1 MSKKVKISI
10 KGNEF
15 LIPSESVGSDNY
27 SNGEQYIYM
36 RAKLVASI
44 IKQFVKKNYPNLKV
58 WAGSDV
64 YSGGS
69 SVRVEVCNPDGS
81 SVSPSIFEKISE
93 WKHILQGGSFDGMYD
108 IYNYREDNP
117 CTDAGTPMKYFPS
130 YVFIDNKPKWGSKEY
145 WMNEWNEWCKK
156 TDIGYTPTDNE
167 KEWISNVVNKY
178 GGWLGY
184 NKQFMSKTVL
194 KNIDTIIGCV

>member
-93 WKHILQGGSFDGMYD
+93 WKYILQGGSFDGMYD

-117 CTDAGTPMKYFPS
+117 TTDAGTPMKYFPS
-130 YVFIDNKPKWGSKEY
+130 YVFIDNKPKWGSVEY
-145 WMNEWNEWCKK
+145 WMNEWNEWCRI
-156 TDIGYTPTDNE
+156 TTSNNMTENQ
-167 KEWISNVVNKY
+167 KEWTNNVVQKY

-184 NKQFMSKTVL
+184 NKQYMSKSVL
-194 KNIDTIIGCV
+194 SKIDYIMGCV

>member
-15 LIPSESVGSDNY
+15 LIPSESVGSDKY

-44 IKQFVKKNYPNLKV
+44 IKQFVKKNYPQLKV
-58 WAGSDV
+58 WGGSDV

-69 SVRVEVCNPDGS
+69 SVRVEVCNQDGS
-81 SVSPSIFEKISE
+81 PVESSIFKKISE

-130 YVFIDNKPKWGSKEY
+130 YVFIDNKPKWGSVEY
-145 WMNEWNEWCKK
+145 WMNEWNEWCRI
-156 TDIGYTPTDNE
+156 TTSDNMTE
-167 KEWISNVVNKY
+167 NQKEWTDNVVNKY

-184 NKQFMSKTVL
+184 NKQYMTKSVL
-194 KNIDTIIGCV
+194 KNIDSIMGCI

>member
-15 LIPSESVGSDNY
+15 LIPAESVGSDKF
-27 SNGEQYIYM
+27 SNGETYIYM

-44 IKQFVKKNYPNLKV
+44 IKQFVKKNYPQLKV
-58 WAGSDV
+58 WGSSDV

-69 SVRVEVCNPDGS
+69 SVRVEVCNQDGS
-81 SVSPSIFEKISE
+81 KVEDSIFEKISE

-108 IYNYREDNP
+108 IYNYREDSP
-117 CTDAGTPMKYFPS
+117 TTDAGTPLKYFPS
-130 YVFIDNKPKWGSKEY
+130 YVFIENKPKWGSVEY
-145 WMNEWNEWCKK
+145 WMNEWNEWCRI
-156 TDIGYTPTDNE
+156 TTSDNMTE
-167 KEWISNVVNKY
+167 NQKEWTDNVVNKY

-184 NKQFMSKTVL
+184 NKQYMSKTVL
-194 KNIDTIIGCV
+194 NKIDSIMGCI

>member
-15 LIPSESVGSDNY
+15 LIPAESVGSDKF
-27 SNGEQYIYM
+27 SNGETYIYM

-44 IKQFVKKNYPNLKV
+44 IKQFVKKNYPQLKV
-58 WAGSDV
+58 WGSSDV

-69 SVRVEVCNPDGS
+69 SVRVEVCNQDGS
-81 SVSPSIFEKISE
+81 KVEDSIFEKISE

-108 IYNYREDNP
+108 IYNYREDSP
-117 CTDAGTPMKYFPS
+117 TTDAGTPLKYFPS
-130 YVFIDNKPKWGSKEY
+130 YVFIENKPKWGSVEY
-145 WMNEWNEWCKK
+145 WMNEWSEWCRI
-156 TDIGYTPTDNE
+156 TTSDNMTE
-167 KEWISNVVNKY
+167 NQKEWTDNVVNKY

-184 NKQFMSKTVL
+184 NKQYMSKTVL
-194 KNIDTIIGCV
+194 NKIDSIMGCI

>member
-15 LIPSESVGSDNY
+15 LIPSESVGSDKF

-44 IKQFVKKNYPNLKV
+44 IKQFVKKNYPQLKV
-58 WAGSDV
+58 WGSSDV

-69 SVRVEVCNPDGS
+69 SVRVEVCNQDGS
-81 SVSPSIFEKISE
+81 KVEDSIFEKISE

-108 IYNYREDNP
+108 IYNYREDSP
-117 CTDAGTPMKYFPS
+117 TTDAGTPLKYFPS
-130 YVFIDNKPKWGSKEY
+130 YVFIENKPKWGSVEY
-145 WMNEWNEWCKK
+145 WMNEWNEWCRI
-156 TDIGYTPTDNE
+156 TTSDNMTE
-167 KEWISNVVNKY
+167 NQKEWTDNVVNKY

-184 NKQFMSKTVL
+184 NKQYMSKTVL
-194 KNIDTIIGCV
+194 NKIDSIMGCE

>member
-93 WKHILQGGSFDGMYD
+93 WKYILQGGSFDGMYD

-117 CTDAGTPMKYFPS
+117 TTDAGTPMKYFPS
-130 YVFIDNKPKWGSKEY
+130 YVFIDNKPKWGSVEY
-145 WMNEWNEWCKK
+145 WMNEWNEWCRI
-156 TDIGYTPTDNE
+156 TTSDNMTE
-167 KEWISNVVNKY
+167 NQKEWTNNVVQKY

-184 NKQFMSKTVL
+184 NKQYMSKSVL
-194 KNIDTIIGCV
+194 SKIDYIMGCV

>member
-15 LIPSESVGSDNY
+15 LIPSESVGSDKF

-44 IKQFVKKNYPNLKV
+44 IKQFVKKNYPQLKV
-58 WAGSDV
+58 WGSSDV

-69 SVRVEVCNPDGS
+69 SVRVEVCNQDGS
-81 SVSPSIFEKISE
+81 KVEDSIFEKISE
-93 WKHILQGGSFDGMYD
+93 WKHILQGGTFDGMYD
-108 IYNYREDNP
+108 IYNYREDSP
-117 CTDAGTPMKYFPS
+117 ATDAGTPLKYFPS
-130 YVFIDNKPKWGSKEY
+130 YVFIENKPKWGSAEY
-145 WMNEWNEWCKK
+145 WMNEWSEWCRI
-156 TDIGYTPTDNE
+156 TTSDNMTE
-167 KEWISNVVNKY
+167 NQKEWTDNVVNKY

-184 NKQFMSKTVL
+184 NKQYMSKTVL
-194 KNIDTIIGCV
+194 NKIDSIMGCE

>member
-10 KGNEF
+10 KRNEF
-15 LIPSESVGSDNY
+15 LIPSESVGSDKF

-44 IKQFVKKNYPNLKV
+44 IKQFVKKNYPQLKV
-58 WAGSDV
+58 WGSSDI

-69 SVRVEVCNPDGS
+69 SVRVEVCNQDGS
-81 SVSPSIFEKISE
+81 KVEDSIFEKISE

-108 IYNYREDNP
+108 IYNYREDSP
-117 CTDAGTPMKYFPS
+117 TTDAGTPLKYFPS
-130 YVFIDNKPKWGSKEY
+130 YVFIENKPKWGSVEY
-145 WMNEWNEWCKK
+145 WMNEWNEWCRI
-156 TDIGYTPTDNE
+156 TTSDNMTE
-167 KEWISNVVNKY
+167 NQKEWTDNVVNKY

-184 NKQFMSKTVL
+184 NKQYMSKTVL
-194 KNIDTIIGCV
+194 NKIDSIMGCE

>member
-15 LIPSESVGSDNY
+15 LIPAESVGSDKF
-27 SNGEQYIYM
+27 SNGETYIYM

-44 IKQFVKKNYPNLKV
+44 IKQFVKKNYPQLKV
-58 WAGSDV
+58 WGSSDV

-69 SVRVEVCNPDGS
+69 SVRVEVCNQDGS
-81 SVSPSIFEKISE
+81 KVEDSIFEKISE

-108 IYNYREDNP
+108 IYNYREDSP
-117 CTDAGTPMKYFPS
+117 TTDAGTPLKYFPS
-130 YVFIDNKPKWGSKEY
+130 YVFIENKPKWGSVEY
-145 WMNEWNEWCKK
+145 WMNEWNEWCRI
-156 TDIGYTPTDNE
+156 TTSDNMTE
-167 KEWISNVVNKY
+167 NQKEWTDNVVNKY

-184 NKQFMSKTVL
+184 NKQYMSKTVL
-194 KNIDTIIGCV
+194 NKIDSIMGCE

>member
-15 LIPSESVGSDNY
+15 LIPSESIQECSYDKVTY
-27 SNGEQYIYM
+27 VHM

-44 IKQFVKKNYPNLKV
+44 IKQFVKKNYPQLKV
-58 WAGSDV
+58 WGSSDV

-69 SVRVEVCNPDGS
+69 SVRVEVCNTDGS
-81 SVSPSIFEKISE
+81 PVNSSIFEKISE

-117 CTDAGTPMKYFPS
+117 STDAGTPMKYFPS
-130 YVFIDNKPKWGSKEY
+130 YVFVENKPKWGSPEY
-145 WMNEWNEWCKK
+145 WMNEWNEWCRITTSNDMTENQKEW
-156 TDIGYTPTDNE
+156 TDN
-167 KEWISNVVNKY
+167 IINKY

-194 KNIDTIIGCV
+194 KNIDSIMGCI

>member
-15 LIPSESVGSDNY
+15 LIPAESVGSDKF
-27 SNGEQYIYM
+27 SNGETYIYM

-44 IKQFVKKNYPNLKV
+44 IKQFVKKNYPQLKV
-58 WAGSDV
+58 WGSSDI

-81 SVSPSIFEKISE
+81 KVENSIFEKISE

-108 IYNYREDNP
+108 IYNYREDSP
-117 CTDAGTPMKYFPS
+117 ATDAGTPLKYFPS
-130 YVFIDNKPKWGSKEY
+130 YVFIENKPKWGSAEY
-145 WMNEWNEWCKK
+145 WMNEWSEWCRI
-156 TDIGYTPTDNE
+156 TTSDNMTE
-167 KEWISNVVNKY
+167 NQKEWTDNVVNKY

-184 NKQFMSKTVL
+184 NKQYMSKTVL
-194 KNIDTIIGCV
+194 NKIDSIMGCI